1 MKVDIKTR
9 DFLHKLVTDY
19 LVSLEGNLG
28 YRSENTVRAAKS
40 DLGRFLDYASTKEN
54 ALAQKILTE
63 NFVLDYIAQLK
74 KSGLSDRS
82 LSRHLSTLRKWF
94 AWLENYATNLKIDS
108 NLQSIRGPRL
118 PNLLPKALSVDEIDL
133 FFSQR
138 KKYSRSWIDFRDIAV
153 FELAYSSGVRV
164 SELVNIDLPSCKN
177 SLGSLCLKN
186 MEVEVLGKGSKWR
199 RLPIG
204 EKARNAIEEWLKYR
218 EHVLPTNK
226 NFVSHNIPL
235 FLNRFGK
242 RLSVRGIQRRFSIC
256 SIQSNSRI
264 SITPHMLRHS
274 FASHILQ
281 SSKNLRAVQ
290 ELLGHVNITS
300 TQIYT
305 KLDYQFLSEVY
316 DKSHPR
322 AKKNNS

>member
-1 MKVDIKTR
+1 MNALARLDNRFDELVDE
-9 DFLHKLVTDY
+9 Y
-19 LVSLEGNLG
+19 LKSLMSN
-28 YRSENTVRAAKS
+28 YRSGSENTIRAIKS
-40 DLGRFLDYASTKEN
+40 DLSRFLAYGHSKKSLSGE
-54 ALAQKILTE
+54 KVFTE
-63 NFVLDYIAQLK
+63 GFVLEYIAELRRT
-74 KSGLSDRS
+74 GLSDRS

-94 AWLENYATNLKIDS
+94 SWLEVVAKDPKLKIS
-108 NLQSIRGPRL
+108 LSHIKGPRL

-133 FFSQR
+133 FFLQR
-138 KKYSRSWIDFRDIAV
+138 KKSIKSWIDYRDVAL

-164 SELVNIDLPSCKN
+164 SELVSIDEPAGKK
-177 SLGSLCLKN
+177 SLGSLSLDK
-186 MEVEVLGKGSKWR
+186 MEVEVLGKGAKWR

-204 EKARNAIEEWLKYR
+204 EKAKDAIEVWLQYR
-218 EHVLPTNK
+218 EQVLFEKGDYTRK
-226 NFVSHNIPL
+226 SIPL
-235 FLNRFGK
+235 FVNRFGK
-242 RLSVRGIQRRFSIC
+242 RLSVRGVQRRFSIH
-256 SIQSNSRI
+256 SLQSSSRL

-290 ELLGHVNITS
+290 ELLGHANVTS

-322 AKKNNS
+322 AKRNK